1 MDSWWAAWELK
12 FSLKIEDQQKAH
24 LQELTGC
31 NPILLHPLL
40 SASRIIP
47 DSQEPDPEEY
57 HEEVIQHLLTTL
69 EESSEVRK
77 LRKNITDF
85 VTAKH
90 RKMTS
95 EPEKWRS

>member
-12 FSLKIEDQQKAH
+12 FSLKIEHQQKAH
-24 LQELTGC
+24 LEELTGC

-69 EESSEVRK
+69 KESGEAQKVREHVMAFVKDKYSK
-77 LRKNITDF
+77 LASQQDEW
-85 VTAKH
+85 A
-90 RKMTS
+90 S
-95 EPEKWRS
+95 